1 MPAVSLSCWSP
12 WVCFHQ
18 LQAVNN
24 IRTRIIITENWE
36 GLVYFGRMQDRLT
49 RSFLMS
55 TALSPSLNEPTRRKC
70 PQVSSLAL
78 TRAASLPS
86 PLHLTNCVPDFEKRA
101 LVGGNGTLSIVA
113 SCLFVEGSESGSAAR
128 RCPSSH
134 WSLALCIRSTGSRRA
149 PRSASNDL

>member
-1 MPAVSLSCWSP
+1 MFPPITSCEQHNMYT
-12 WVCFHQ
+12 C
-18 LQAVNN
+18 
-24 IRTRIIITENWE
+24 IIITENWE
-36 GLVYFGRMQDRLT
+36 GLVHFGRMQDRLT

-55 TALSPSLNEPTRRKC
+55 TALSPSLDEPTRRKC

-113 SCLFVEGSESGSAAR
+113 SCLFVEGSESGGAAR

-134 WSLALCIRSTGSRRA
+134 WSLALCIRSTGSRKA